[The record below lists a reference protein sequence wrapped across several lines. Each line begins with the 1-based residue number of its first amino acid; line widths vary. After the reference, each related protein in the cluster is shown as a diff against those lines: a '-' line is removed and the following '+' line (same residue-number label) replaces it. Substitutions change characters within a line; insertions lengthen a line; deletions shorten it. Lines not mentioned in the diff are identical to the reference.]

1 LTRYGRVT
9 PADMLQLIRE
19 SGALSRTDLVRLS
32 GLAASSVSQRVD
44 ELLSAGLIEEAGDGV
59 SNGGRRPR
67 LLRIRSAGGV
77 VLAVD
82 LGSRHARLAVV
93 DLSGSVLT
101 SAELPIRCSD
111 GPDAVLTA
119 VADRLTDLADANG
132 GAHMV
137 RGVGMALP
145 GPVETA
151 SGQVTSPSRMPG
163 WHGMRVVDWLSDR
176 FGTPAAVDNDANL
189 LALGEY
195 RARWAQGGLRHLVA
209 VKVGSGI
216 GCGIVADGAVYHG
229 ANGAAGD
236 ISHVRVGSVDATR
249 ARLCGCGRMGCLET
263 LASGAAL
270 LAELAAAGQPLTSTA
285 DLVEQVHRGDPAAN
299 LAVRTAG
306 GYLGEVLAVVV
317 NFFNPQVLVLGGAL
331 AAADP
336 LVASLRAAIYE
347 RCLPMASEAVTI
359 TTASAGRDAGLIGA
373 AGLILGRIA
382 AGPVTPEP
390 ATMEPAT
397 TEPVIT
403 GAFITEAG

>member
-9 PADMLQLIRE
+9 SADMLQLIRE
-19 SGALSRTDLVRLS
+19 SGALSRTDLVRMS

-44 ELLSAGLIEEAGDGV
+44 ELLSAGLIEDAGDGA

-67 LLRIRSAGGV
+67 LLRIRSGGGV
-77 VLAVD
+77 VLAAD
-82 LGSRHARLAVV
+82 LGTRHARLAVV
-93 DLSGSVLT
+93 DLSGSVVAG
-101 SAELPIRCSD
+101 AELPVRFSD

-119 VADRLTDLADANG
+119 VADLLTKLANANG
-132 GAHMV
+132 GASKV
-137 RGVGMALP
+137 RGIGMALP
-145 GPVETA
+145 GPVESA
-151 SGQVTSPSRMPG
+151 SGQVASPSLMPG
-163 WHGMRVVDWLSDR
+163 WHGMRVGDWLSDR
-176 FGTPAAVDNDANL
+176 FAVPAAVDNDANM

-195 RARWAQGGLRHLVA
+195 RTRWAQDGVRHLVA
-209 VKVGSGI
+209 VKVGKGI
-216 GCGIVADGAVYHG
+216 GCGIVADGSVYYG
-229 ANGAAGD
+229 ANGATGE

-270 LAELAAAGQPLTSTA
+270 LEELAAAGKPLTSTA
-285 DLVEQVHRGDPAAN
+285 DLIEQVHHGDPAAN
-299 LAVRTAG
+299 LVVRTAG

-317 NFFNPQVLVLGGAL
+317 NFFNPQVLVLGGTL

-373 AGLILGRIA
+373 AGLILDRLA
-382 AGPVTPEP
+382 
-390 ATMEPAT
+390 
-397 TEPVIT
+397 
-403 GAFITEAG
+403 TEAEA